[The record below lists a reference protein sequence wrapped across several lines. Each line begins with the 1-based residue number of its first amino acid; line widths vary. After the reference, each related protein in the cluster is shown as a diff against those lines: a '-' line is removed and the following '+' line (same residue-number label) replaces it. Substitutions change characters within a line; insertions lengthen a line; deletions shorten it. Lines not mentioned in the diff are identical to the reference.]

1 MIDLYTSYYAGPKR
15 GIEIQISR
23 TTPKG
28 YLAEFC
34 LPELAPLWWMTI
46 PKITEAE
53 YRAEYAKILR
63 VADMERIL
71 DSIALWCDKKH
82 ASQATLLCWEKP
94 GDFCHRH
101 LVADWLRNAGY
112 EISEIKPANQQPAK
126 PDTPNDTQLKLF

>member
-1 MIDLYTSYYAGPKR
+1 MIDLYTSYYAGPKN

-23 TTPKG
+23 TVPKG
-28 YLAEFC
+28 YPIEFC

-53 YRAEYAKILR
+53 YRVQYAKILKSTTPEAVLTK
-63 VADMERIL
+63 VAD
-71 DSIALWCDKKH
+71 WCNRTAQKEV
-82 ASQATLLCWEKP
+82 TFLCWEKP

-112 EISEIKPANQQPAK
+112 EISEIKAAKKQPAK